1 MTTCLPVVGLFTSEV
16 EVIIQRMRLVAFPV
30 LQLDLKHVAVL
41 TGQLGDK
48 LIAQPVLSQRA
59 PEALQ
64 PRE

>member
-1 MTTCLPVVGLFTSEV
+1 M
-16 EVIIQRMRLVAFPV
+16 IIQRMRLVAFPV